1 MLELL
6 IQMDKRDYLLV
17 SYFKKSSVNQIS
29 VLDDE

>member
-29 VLDDE
+29 VLDVE